1 MLKIRLARVGKKNY
15 ATFRV
20 IVSDHTKSPKAEA
33 LEILGS
39 FDPNV
44 DPSAL
49 KLNEERVKYWLSK
62 GVGYSDTVGDMLAK
76 KGWIKK
82 EVIKYTTKHPKKK
95 KSQIEK
101 EKAAA
106 AEKAKQAKA
115 APAQSSGEGA
125 EKEEKKEAPAPSRA
139 EGPKAEAKKEVPKA
153 EAKPAEKSA
162 AKKEEKKEA
171 PKPEDKKP
179 EAKK

>member
-20 IVSDHTKSPKAEA
+20 IISDHTKSPKAEA
-33 LEILGS
+33 MEVLGS

-44 DPSAL
+44 EPSAL
-49 KLNEERVKYWLSK
+49 KLNEERIKYWLSQ

-82 EVIKYTTKHPKKK
+82 ERIEYTSKHPKKSK
-95 KSQIEK
+95 AQLEKDKAAAVEK
-101 EKAAA
+101 EKAA
-106 AEKAKQAKA
+106 KA
-115 APAQSSGEGA
+115 APAPSKSEG
-125 EKEEKKEAPAPSRA
+125 
-139 EGPKAEAKKEVPKA
+139 PKA
-153 EAKPAEKSA
+153 EAKPAEKPA
-162 AKKEEKKEA
+162 EPKKEDKKETPKAEVKKEE
-171 PKPEDKKP
+171 KKP

>member
-20 IVSDHTKSPKAEA
+20 IISDHTKSPKAEA
-33 LEILGS
+33 MEILGS
-39 FDPNV
+39 FDPNLEPAV
-44 DPSAL
+44 L
-49 KLNEERVKYWLSK
+49 KLNEDRVKYWLSK

-82 EVIKYTTKHPKKK
+82 ERIKYTSKHPKKNK
-95 KSQIEK
+95 EQLAK

-106 AEKAKQAKA
+106 TEAAKKAKT
-115 APAQSSGEGA
+115 APAPSSGEGA
-125 EKEEKKEAPAPSRA
+125 KKEEKKEA
-139 EGPKAEAKKEVPKA
+139 PKAEAKKEVPK
-153 EAKPAEKSA
+153 PAEKPA
-162 AKKEEKKEA
+162 AKKEA

>member
-33 LEILGS
+33 MEILGS

-44 DPSAL
+44 EPSAL
-49 KLNEERVKYWLSK
+49 KLNEERIKYWLSK

-82 EVIKYTTKHPKKK
+82 ERIIYTSKHPKKSK
-95 KSQIEK
+95 AQLEKDKAAAVEK
-101 EKAAA
+101 EKAA
-106 AEKAKQAKA
+106 K
-115 APAQSSGEGA
+115 S
-125 EKEEKKEAPAPSRA
+125 APAPSKT
-139 EGPKAEAKKEVPKA
+139 EGPKA
-153 EAKPAEKSA
+153 EAKPAEKPA
-162 AKKEEKKEA
+162 EPKKEAKKEAPKAEVKKEEKK
-171 PKPEDKKP
+171 PEVKK
-179 EAKK
+179 

>member
-20 IVSDHTKSPKAEA
+20 IISDHTKSPKAEA

-44 DPSAL
+44 DPAAL

-62 GVGYSDTVGDMLAK
+62 GVGYSDTIGDMLAK

-82 EVIKYTTKHPKKK
+82 ERIKYTTKNPKKK

-101 EKAAA
+101 EKAAKAEA
-106 AEKAKQAKA
+106 AKKAKEAPKAEAK
-115 APAQSSGEGA
+115 PAEVK
-125 EKEEKKEAPAPSRA
+125 KEEKKEAP
-139 EGPKAEAKKEVPKA
+139 KVEAKKEVPKA
-153 EAKPAEKSA
+153 EAKPAEKPA